1 MTVELAWESLVN
13 LGVSEETLRIITAI
27 NGYSMETMEDVLY
40 AVTGY
45 RTFEQLEEEE

>member
-1 MTVELAWESLVN
+1 MPVEIAWEYLVN
-13 LGVSEETLRIITAI
+13 LGVSEETLRVVTAI
-27 NGYSMETMEDVLY
+27 NGYSLETMENILY